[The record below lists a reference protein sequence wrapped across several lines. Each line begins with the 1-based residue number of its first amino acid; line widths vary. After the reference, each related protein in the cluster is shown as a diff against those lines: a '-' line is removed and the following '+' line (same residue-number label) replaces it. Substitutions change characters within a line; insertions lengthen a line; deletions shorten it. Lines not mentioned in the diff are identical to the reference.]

1 LATDIDAAY
10 LAGTKLMATKALANA
25 LRILQKF
32 DSRRPEWGVAEL
44 ARSTG
49 MDKSHVS
56 KIVREFVLE
65 KYLIQDADSRRYQI
79 GPRALTLG
87 AGYLSASR
95 FSRYGMRVIRDLVA
109 QTGFTVTLNVV
120 EDRSVLFVASV
131 KGSTV
136 ADPSFSIG
144 SYIPMHATA
153 AGKISMAYLP
163 AAAADLT
170 DTTEL
175 PAITRASI
183 RDPIV
188 LRREIA
194 EVRKRGY
201 AKTCGES
208 TPGVCGIAAPVHDQD
223 SNYIGAISALLPL
236 DLLRTRTEL
245 EFIDPVRVAA
255 RNLSRQLGSNV
266 V

>member
-1 LATDIDAAY
+1 
-10 LAGTKLMATKALANA
+10 MATKALAKA
-25 LRILQKF
+25 LQVLRKF
-32 DSRRPEWGVAEL
+32 DSSRPEWGIAEL

-49 MDKSHVS
+49 LDKSHVS

-65 KYLIQDADSRRYQI
+65 KYLVQDLDSRRYQI

-87 AGYLSASR
+87 AGYLAASK
-95 FSRYGMRVIRDLVA
+95 FSRYGTRVIRSLVA
-109 QTGFTVTLNVV
+109 QTGFTVTLNIV
-120 EDRSVLFVASV
+120 EDRSVLFIACV

-136 ADPSFSIG
+136 ADASFSIG

-163 AAAADLT
+163 PAVVGNLIDN
-170 DTTEL
+170 TEL
-175 PAITRASI
+175 PAITQASI

-194 EVRKRGY
+194 EVRKKGY

-223 SNYIGAISALLPL
+223 SNYIGAISVLLPL
-236 DLLRTRTEL
+236 DMLRTRTEH
-245 EFIDPVRVAA
+245 EFIDPVRDAA
-255 RNLSRQLGSNV
+255 RNLSRQLGSDV